1 MAVKRAPVDKFLDSG
16 YPSGT
21 AARKARFVNAL
32 LRFIADDY
40 PEDRFTNQLYE
51 GLYNSGY
58 FGFIAHYDRAGFYY
72 EQLSTPE
79 RRTRFLADLR
89 RSCERD
95 RHTDRPDIWSD
106 VKAVLAER
114 LNPSEPQTARAAR
127 TARTASGARRAAAPK
142 YDGPTLF

>member
-1 MAVKRAPVDKFLDSG
+1 MLFRSVDKFLDSG

-58 FGFIAHYDRAGFYY
+58 FGFIAHYDLEGFKAYYSEHSLQDDIERNARANQWNNFRAG
-72 EQLSTPE
+72 
-79 RRTRFLADLR
+79 
-89 RSCERD
+89 ERD
-95 RHTDRPDIWSD
+95 AEYYHSKRDCYNMILG
-106 VKAVLAER
+106 ALAAQQFIREHV
-114 LNPSEPQTARAAR
+114 QFVHIA
-127 TARTASGARRAAAPK
+127 
-142 YDGPTLF
+142 

>member
-58 FGFIAHYDRAGFYY
+58 FGFIAHYDRAGCYY
-72 EQLSTPE
+72 DQLSTPE
-79 RRTRFLADLR
+79 RRTRFLTDLR
-89 RSCERD
+89 RSCDRD
-95 RHTDRPDIWSD
+95 RHTERPDIWSD

-114 LNPSEPQTARAAR
+114 LNLRPRVPREPLERHPARVAPPHQSTPARHCSE
-127 TARTASGARRAAAPK
+127 
-142 YDGPTLF
+142 